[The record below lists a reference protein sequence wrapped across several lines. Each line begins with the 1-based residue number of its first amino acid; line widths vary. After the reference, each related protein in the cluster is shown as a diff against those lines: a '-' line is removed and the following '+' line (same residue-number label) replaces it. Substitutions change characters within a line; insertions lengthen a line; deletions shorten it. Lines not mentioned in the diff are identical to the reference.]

1 MKSRRKFIRTSS
13 YVAAGSLL
21 LPVGC
26 GTKQSDSNEEV
37 IAIDNTPEA
46 PLAKKSMGVQVY
58 SVRDAIKEDFAG
70 SIGKIADIGF
80 EYIEAYG
87 LGTDGKMLG
96 MTPQEYRAIVE
107 DTGMTVV
114 SSHATYFEA
123 GQGAALLEAAV
134 AAGLTYCI
142 VPYLA
147 EDLRGDYYKIAENL
161 NQAGGMFKEAGIQL
175 GYHNHDF
182 EFEKQGGE
190 VGLEILLK
198 ETDPDLVSFQA
209 DLYWVTVG
217 GTDPIELIN
226 KYPGRFS
233 SFHVKDA
240 NPELKQT
247 TVGTGTIDF
256 ESIFGIKDIAGM
268 KHYFVEDEREDDPF
282 GNLQGAYTYL
292 TQADFTS

>member
-13 YVAAGSLL
+13 YLAAGTLL
-21 LPVGC
+21 LPAGC
-26 GTKQSDSNEEV
+26 GPKHSEATESV
-37 IAIDNTPEA
+37 VAIETPEV

-70 SIGKIADIGF
+70 SIGKLADIGF

-87 LGTDGKMLG
+87 LGTDGLMLG
-96 MTPQEYRAIVE
+96 MTPQEYRSIVE
-107 DTGMTVV
+107 DTGMKIV
-114 SSHATYFEA
+114 SSHCTYFEA
-123 GQGAALLEAAV
+123 DQGEALRDAAV
-134 AAGLTYCI
+134 AAGITYAM
-142 VPYLA
+142 VPWLA
-147 EDLRGDYYKIAENL
+147 EDLRGDYYKVAENL
-161 NQAGGMFKEAGIQL
+161 NKAGVMFKEAGIQL

-182 EFEKQGGE
+182 EFEKQGDE

-198 ETDPDLVSFQA
+198 ETDPELVTFQA

-217 GTDPIELIN
+217 GMNPMDLIK

-240 NPELKQT
+240 APDMKQT

-256 ESIFGIKDIAGM
+256 ASIFGIKETAGM
-268 KHYFVEDEREDDPF
+268 QHYFVEDERTDDPF

-292 TQADFTS
+292 SQAEFTT